1 MISAILR
8 KASFLA
14 AAGLIEYALQL
25 VLPVILV
32 RYLTKSEFG
41 DYRLTWLVAETGLI
55 LFPLFMPQSLF
66 YFLPRAA
73 AGSRSKLVGNVF
85 VSLLVI
91 GWFSALLLLV
101 LMPIL
106 PKTIADLQRYSPFV
120 QIFVGA
126 WILGSILDVLP
137 IADGKAGWQ
146 ACAVIVFAILR
157 ISTLAVA
164 AVVLGDFGS
173 ILVIMCGLAML
184 KIGMAVLYALFAA
197 QEPGL
202 GFDGQLL
209 RVQLRYSVPFAIA
222 QGFFALRV
230 HADQWVVAANFP
242 SNVFALISIASV
254 VFGVGTLIRQP
265 LNTALVPNISFLL
278 GQGNIDDASSLIS
291 KGYLLLGLVLPPI
304 LGLLI
309 LTADDLVELVYTSEY
324 LGAVP
329 LMRIYLLGQMAT
341 VFAAG
346 HLLGV
351 FGYGRESAITGAISL
366 LLSIVSS
373 ILGVKL
379 FGLAGAVAG
388 STISLVVWEW
398 WAINKVAKGL
408 GTSVFTL
415 MRLNDIWKVWLV
427 AAIGL
432 LFSYIVCS
440 WLNLPIVLQL
450 VAKSSIFVATVLLG
464 LVLTNL
470 GQSMISLLR
479 PLRASPAA
487 HSLGGRT
494 HTM

>member
-32 RYLTKSEFG
+32 RYLTKREFG
-41 DYRLTWLVAETGLI
+41 DYRLIWLVAETALI

-73 AGSRSKLVGNVF
+73 AGIRSNLVGNVF

-91 GWFSALLLLV
+91 GGFSALILLV

-106 PKTIADLQRYSPFV
+106 PKAIADLQRYSPFV

-137 IADGKAGWQ
+137 TADGKAEWQ

-157 ISTLAVA
+157 TSTLAIS
-164 AVVLGDFGS
+164 AVLLGDLAS
-173 ILVIMCGLAML
+173 ILVIICGLAIL
-184 KIGMAVLYALFAA
+184 KIGMSLVYALFAA

-209 RVQLRYSVPFAIA
+209 RVQLQYSIPFAIA

-242 SNVFALISIASV
+242 STVFALISIASV
-254 VFGVGTLIRQP
+254 VLGIGTLIRQP
-265 LNTALVPNISFLL
+265 LNTALVPDISFLL
-278 GQGNIDDASSLIS
+278 GQGNIDGAISLIS
-291 KGYLLLGLVLPPI
+291 KGYLLLGLMLPPI

-329 LMRIYLLGQMAT
+329 LMRIYLFGQMAT

-351 FGYGRESAITGAISL
+351 FGYGRQSAITGAISL

-398 WAINKVAKGL
+398 WALNKVAKGL
-408 GTSVFTL
+408 QTSVVTL
-415 MRLNDIWKVWLV
+415 MRLDEIWKVWLV

-432 LFSYIVCS
+432 LFAYIACS
-440 WLNLPIVLQL
+440 WLDLSIVLRL
-450 VAKSSIFVATVLLG
+450 VAKSSIFVAAVLLG
-464 LVLTNL
+464 LELANL
-470 GQSMISLLR
+470 RRSMISLLR
-479 PLRASPAA
+479 APSASPAA
-487 HSLGGRT
+487 H
-494 HTM
+494 